1 MTYAYL
7 VEHYE
12 MSHTQT
18 VIMVPHARLG
28 TSRYQKGVTHCNDMP
43 Q

>member
-7 VEHYE
+7 VERYE
-12 MSHTQT
+12 MSRTRK

-28 TSRYQKGVTHCNDMP
+28 TSRYQKGVTHCNEIP